1 MLRTEPLS
9 PTGGRAVCGWRG
21 SWDAAMGT
29 VRKGNGYERI
39 TSFVVPRRGAQEG
52 FAVSQ
57 AGRCTAEAAVRDR
70 PADWLATLH
79 AMRMCTVAEREN
91 NAVERQWK
99 VKGRQLWVTER
110 QWRGKEMQ
118 WKVSEISSGKVRN
131 NPVEGQVVKAVR
143 KVKQRQ

>member
-1 MLRTEPLS
+1 M
-9 PTGGRAVCGWRG
+9 CGWRG

-79 AMRMCTVAEREN
+79 ACAYVHRGREREQRRGKAVEGQGKAVVGHGKVVERQG
-91 NAVERQWK
+91 NAVE
-99 VKGRQLWVTER
+99 
-110 QWRGKEMQ
+110 
-118 WKVSEISSGKVRN
+118 
-131 NPVEGQVVKAVR
+131 GQ
-143 KVKQRQ
+143 

>member
-1 MLRTEPLS
+1 MR
-9 PTGGRAVCGWRG
+9 V
-21 SWDAAMGT
+21 
-29 VRKGNGYERI
+29 
-39 TSFVVPRRGAQEG
+39 
-52 FAVSQ
+52 
-57 AGRCTAEAAVRDR
+57 
-70 PADWLATLH
+70 
-79 AMRMCTVAEREN
+79 RMCTVAEREN